1 MNPGRRTARTA
12 RLVLT
17 GCVAAVLMAACGGG
31 TSQFDPFVPEQYVA
45 FGDEASLIRS
55 DGRRYTVNPLDTAG
69 ALSCATQPIW
79 TQAVAN
85 QYSFVFEEC
94 NPGGATT
101 FKALMRAAPHARADD
116 LKAQI
121 DDQLARGGFAAKT
134 LVTVMIGTNDIL
146 ELYAAYPQRT
156 EDDLLAEA
164 RARGERVAQQVNR
177 LIELGPR
184 VIVSTMPDLGLSPYA
199 LAQKAANTDT
209 DRAAL
214 ISRLVAAFN
223 GRVRTTILNDGRYVG
238 LVLGDEVVQSIVK
251 LTSAYGISN
260 ATDAVCTTA
269 LPGCTDRTLVDG
281 GSSAGWLWADDRW
294 LAYGGQLRLGSLAVA
309 RAVGNPF

>member
-1 MNPGRRTARTA
+1 MKPGRRMARTA

-17 GCVAAVLMAACGGG
+17 GCVAAVLLAACGGG

-45 FGDEASLIRS
+45 FGDEASVIRS

-101 FKALMRAAPHARADD
+101 FKALMRAAPQARVDD

-146 ELYAAYPQRT
+146 DLYAAYPQRT

-164 RARGERVAQQVNR
+164 RSRGERVAQQVNR
-177 LIELGPR
+177 LIEIGPR
-184 VIVSTMPDLGLSPYA
+184 VIVATMPDIGLSPYA

-223 GRVRTTILNDGRYVG
+223 SRLRTTILNDGRYVG

-251 LTSAYGISN
+251 LASAYGISN

-269 LPGCTDRTLVDG
+269 LPGCTDQTLVDG
-281 GSSAGWLWADDRW
+281 GSSAAWLWADDRW